1 MLEDERKLTNK
12 INPESL
18 DPNHVSR
25 PTVEEP
31 EEKSADYEDTPE
43 FRKSLNMKVSQRVT
57 PMTSY
62 LRCIHCHVNAWT
74 LDAPKVTCQKFL
86 FSCALYGQLIYAA
99 FDLEPI
105 VTYRLPFCL
114 GRIESFPLYLD

>member
-31 EEKSADYEDTPE
+31 EEKSTDYEDTPE

-57 PMTSY
+57 PSVHPLSCQRMDIGCTEGHLSKIPFF
-62 LRCIHCHVNAWT
+62 LRFVWTAHV
-74 LDAPKVTCQKFL
+74 C
-86 FSCALYGQLIYAA
+86 GI
-99 FDLEPI
+99 
-105 VTYRLPFCL
+105 
-114 GRIESFPLYLD
+114 